1 MGTCR
6 IEIENLSQH
15 GFTLCGGQREVQLQ
29 RTMPAQLSGVLGE
42 ANYKAFSHKVNEVIA
57 GPGSELQQNGKRS
70 GIVFAVMLGTFFVGF
85 ISGPLTVMLNV
96 PLFNLFFLPFLVWPP
111 CFMLM
116 FCLSCKSTAAL
127 QRLETELRDELDRQ
141 SSQYSGVTFHLRTET
156 NYRHRRSHTN
166 RWIEASFGG
175 GGGGGGFGAWS
186 GGGASPNGYTQVAR
200 VDVSQRLANLES
212 LKQKM
217 LISDSEYQ
225 AKRMELL
232 SAV

>member
-1 MGTCR
+1 
-6 IEIENLSQH
+6 
-15 GFTLCGGQREVQLQ
+15 
-29 RTMPAQLSGVLGE
+29 MPAQLSGVLGE

-111 CFMLM
+111 CFMLI
-116 FCLSCKSTAAL
+116 FSLACKSQAAL
-127 QRLETELRDELDRQ
+127 ERLETELRDELNRQ
-141 SSQYSGVTFHLRTET
+141 SSQYSGVTFHLREGSQVVYG
-156 NYRHRRSHTN
+156 NRRSHTVTE
-166 RWIEASFGG
+166 RWIEASFSGG
-175 GGGGGGFGAWS
+175 GGGGGGFGTWF
-186 GGGASPNGYTQVAR
+186 GGGASPNGYTQVAG
-200 VDVSQRLANLES
+200 VDVSERLANLES
-212 LKQKM
+212 LKQRM
-217 LISDSEYQ
+217 LITDSEYQ